1 MIEPKSP
8 SEQLLF
14 STLRIEAGNSVGTGF
29 FYSVKID
36 DKSEI
41 PLIITNK
48 HVVGDNKVISFSL
61 HEAKLKDNQS
71 VPAGKFVKVN
81 YKSQW
86 VNHPNTDID
95 LCATPLQP
103 LINQISGKSIY
114 YIKLTEDLIWSN
126 DKLDELS
133 AVEDVLMIG
142 YPIGLWDH
150 VNNLPLIR
158 RGITSTH
165 PAIDFQGKSYGV
177 IDIAVFPGSSGSPV
191 LVVNEGSYGTR
202 TGLSLGSRV
211 IFLGVLQSGPVYNT
225 EGEIVIKTIPTA
237 KHALANTKVMV
248 NLGYYIK
255 SKEIIELG
263 AEFKRQLNIPEPK
276 QDTKPE

>member
-36 DKSEI
+36 GNSEI

-48 HVVGDNKVISFSL
+48 HVVRDNEVISFNL
-61 HEAKLKDNQS
+61 HEAKQKNNLS
-71 VPAGKFVKVN
+71 VPTGKFIQVN
-81 YKSQW
+81 YKSRW
-86 VNHPNTDID
+86 VNHPDNDID

-103 LINQISGKSIY
+103 LLSQINEKSIY
-114 YIKLTEDLIWSN
+114 YIKLTEDLIWSD
-126 DKLDELS
+126 DKLGELS

-142 YPIGLWDH
+142 YPIGLWDR

-165 PAIDFQGKSYGV
+165 PAIDFQGKSFGV

-191 LVVNEGSYGTR
+191 LVMNEGSYGTR

-211 IFLGVLQSGPVYNT
+211 IF
-225 EGEIVIKTIPTA
+225 
-237 KHALANTKVMV
+237 
-248 NLGYYIK
+248 
-255 SKEIIELG
+255 
-263 AEFKRQLNIPEPK
+263 
-276 QDTKPE
+276 